1 MNASSTFAV
10 KEPKDLRYRRMYFP
24 QAELVVFDTARKG
37 FIPLPIILRKL
48 LRHLSAPEFR
58 VLVYLYLRASK
69 YGICYPTQEEMAFE
83 LGLQGTKNLAPYLK
97 KLQEKNLISMKAA
110 LGRKFYLVHDPR
122 VGLMHLAKFGKLTK
136 EELEE
141 INQLYIDLGQPTIED
156 SLLPSNDSTSLA
168 VGGRRKIRLDLL
180 E

>member
-1 MNASSTFAV
+1 MNAPSTFAV

-24 QAELVVFDTARKG
+24 HAELVVFDTARKG

-48 LRHLSAPEFR
+48 IRHLSAPEFR

-83 LGLQGTKNLAPYLK
+83 LGLQGTKNLGPYLK
-97 KLQEKNLISMKAA
+97 KLEEKNLISMKGA

-122 VGLMHLAKFGKLTK
+122 VGLMHLAKVGKLTK

-141 INQLYIDLGQPTIED
+141 INQLYIDLGQSTIED
-156 SLLPSNDSTSLA
+156 SLLSAIDVTTLPPP
-168 VGGRRKIRLDLL
+168 GRRSIRFDTS